1 MLHIYTAKT
10 QPATAWI
17 DSSGEVEVRGGW
29 KPKEMIYCER
39 CMTRRPAR
47 DCVVQC
53 FYDWLRIW
61 CADGKGCQ
69 APEVLAE
76 KRRAAHMNRS
86 RAQQARRAREAS
98 SNAKAQG
105 GEPPCGEASP
115 GATGS
120 AAG

>member
-1 MLHIYTAKT
+1 MLHIYTAKM
-10 QPATAWI
+10 QPATNYL
-17 DSSGEVEVRGGW
+17 DECGEVSFRGGW
-29 KPKEMIYCER
+29 KPKELIYCEC

-53 FYDWLRIW
+53 YYDGMRIW

-69 APEVLAE
+69 DPEVIAE

-98 SNAKAQG
+98 SNN
-105 GEPPCGEASP
+105 
-115 GATGS
+115 
-120 AAG
+120 